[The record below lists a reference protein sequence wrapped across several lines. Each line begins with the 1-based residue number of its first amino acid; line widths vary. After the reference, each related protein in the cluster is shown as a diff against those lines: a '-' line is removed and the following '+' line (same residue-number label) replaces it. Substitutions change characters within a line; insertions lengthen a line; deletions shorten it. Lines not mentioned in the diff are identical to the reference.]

1 MSKEAKY
8 YDLLDKLAEAIKDG
22 KSADKIERIKQRIE
36 EIEYQIY
43 LKQMK
48 GKWYVEGKQK
58 NCQIIQ
64 TIRQENETR
73 WENNE

>member
-48 GKWYVEGKQK
+48 GK
-58 NCQIIQ
+58 
-64 TIRQENETR
+64 
-73 WENNE
+73 